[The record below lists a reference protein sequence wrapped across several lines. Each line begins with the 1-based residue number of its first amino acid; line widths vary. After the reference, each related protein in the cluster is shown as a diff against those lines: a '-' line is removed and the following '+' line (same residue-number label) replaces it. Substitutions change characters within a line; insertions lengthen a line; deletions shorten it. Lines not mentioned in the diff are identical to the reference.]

1 MCYGFSGG
9 KPDDGSDVKME
20 KVEEELTVVRV
31 KTMDS
36 KELVI
41 KLEADKKSEHDGFKV
56 KDLKAQIASLIK
68 LEVSRQRLIFQGKLL
83 KDNDKLQDYNVG
95 EMSIEVFKFTFMAL
109 QHMFDNS
116 ICV

>member
-1 MCYGFSGG
+1 
-9 KPDDGSDVKME
+9 ME
-20 KVEEELTVVRV
+20 KADEELSIVRV

-41 KLEADKKSEHDGFKV
+41 KLEADKKSEHDGYLV

-83 KDNDKLQDYNVG
+83 KDNDKLQDYNVSDAPTG
-95 EMSIEVFKFTFMAL
+95 LMDRDAL
-109 QHMFDNS
+109 QHMIDDSPF
-116 ICV
+116 IHV

>member
-1 MCYGFSGG
+1 M
-9 KPDDGSDVKME
+9 KME
-20 KVEEELTVVRV
+20 KEEEELSVVRV

-41 KLEADKKSEHDGFKV
+41 KLEADKKSEHDGYRV
-56 KDLKAQIASLIK
+56 KDLKTQIASLIK

-83 KDNDKLQDYNVG
+83 KDNDKLQDYNVS
-95 EMSIEVFKFTFMAL
+95 ERSIEVFLLMRKAL
-109 QHMFDNS
+109 QHMFDDS